1 MEKKQSEDEIFI
13 IESEDGGEKKE
24 AQLVSKINKKIGV
37 YVTEDGEQL
46 VVSTDDKLSNAQ
58 VMHKLYRS
66 EAFGQIMEHTGED
79 IEYEADSED
88 TDVTNESYEGQEG
101 VEDAS
106 GDILQSMLMSI
117 AGEDSLLDCID
128 RVATFIK
135 NMTDEQT
142 EKLGPEGVEE
152 LFTVL
157 SKFYY
162 TYIQST
168 NPLWEVAQVRYSEL
182 RKWQKLYMDKYYHKL

>member
-1 MEKKQSEDEIFI
+1 MEKKQDEIFI

-88 TDVTNESYEGQEG
+88 ADTINETYEVQDEL
-101 VEDAS
+101 EDAS
-106 GDILQSMLMSI
+106 ADILQTMLMSI
-117 AGEDSLLDCID
+117 AGEDSIIDCID